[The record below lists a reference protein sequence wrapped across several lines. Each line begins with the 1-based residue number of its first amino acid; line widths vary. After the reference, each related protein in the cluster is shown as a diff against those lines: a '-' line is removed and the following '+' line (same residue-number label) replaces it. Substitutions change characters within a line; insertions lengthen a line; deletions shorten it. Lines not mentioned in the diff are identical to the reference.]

1 MKGKRYTEEQII
13 RMLRES
19 EATSIGEVSRKH
31 GVSEWSLYRWR
42 KKYADMD
49 VSEARRLRTLEKEN
63 SRLKRI
69 VAEQAMDIDAMK
81 ELLAKKW

>member
-19 EATSIGEVSRKH
+19 ETTSIGEVSRKH

-49 VSEARRLRTLEKEN
+49 VCEAKRLRTLEKEN

>member
-19 EATSIGEVSRKH
+19 ETTSIGEVSRKH

-42 KKYADMD
+42 KKYGDMD
-49 VSEARRLRTLEKEN
+49 VSETKRLRTLEKEN